1 MNSRATSGFWSR
13 YHALP
18 PEARQLADKAYRL
31 WRDNHR
37 HLSLDFKKVG
47 GYWVARISEDYR
59 AVGIESAGTV
69 AWFWIG
75 RHVEYDKLLAS

>member
-1 MNSRATSGFWSR
+1 MNSRATSAFWSR

-18 PEARQLADKAYRL
+18 PKAQQLADKAYRL
-31 WRDNHR
+31 WRDNHW
-37 HLSLDFKKVG
+37 HPSLRFKKTG
-47 GYWVARISEDYR
+47 NYWVARISEDYR

-75 RHVEYDKLLAS
+75 PHKEYEKLIAR

>member
-1 MNSRATSGFWSR
+1 VNSRATAAFWAQ

-18 PEARQLADKAYRL
+18 TGAQRLADKAYRL
-31 WRDNHR
+31 WRENHW
-37 HLSLDFKKVG
+37 HPSLHFKKVG
-47 GYWVARISEDYR
+47 NYWVARISDDYR

-75 RHVEYDKLLAS
+75 RHKDYERLIA